1 MTKRE
6 LFTVATVPTKLEQE
20 AKQFTHS
27 LTNIEN
33 AGASSSSDLNKQ
45 KGVYMLPQDSQS
57 LPGPLV
63 YSFHSHRNSEVSLLP
78 QDSQPLS
85 GSSSQLAINANQPI
99 TVYNDDSGASH
110 STKKAHNL
118 RQSFSATVQSSP
130 PPYSLLP
137 PSSSSRSGPSTEADQ
152 SEMVSD
158 DPTNEQPASTPDMS
172 LKPDIESKDIEPPTG
187 NDDKTKCCCS
197 NCGLFNLFMM
207 TYFCCCFSHPKSKS
221 QMETEDQVV
230 RVKKAHPSSAELE

>member
-1 MTKRE
+1 
-6 LFTVATVPTKLEQE
+6 
-20 AKQFTHS
+20 
-27 LTNIEN
+27 
-33 AGASSSSDLNKQ
+33 
-45 KGVYMLPQDSQS
+45 MLPQDSQS

-78 QDSQPLS
+78 QDSQPLL

-99 TVYNDDSGASH
+99 TVYNDDSGASQ

-158 DPTNEQPASTPDMS
+158 DPTNEQPAATPDMS

-197 NCGLFNLFMM
+197 NCGLFNRKFSIFYPLYSLQETQSARSALSVASVL
-207 TYFCCCFSHPKSKS
+207 TYLSPIQC
-221 QMETEDQVV
+221 
-230 RVKKAHPSSAELE
+230 L